1 MSKQKSITS
10 FFAVKPSEKR
20 KSELFDEKPKKI
32 ARLES
37 GESSIVPN
45 DETDL
50 QEKKSEVSKFKI
62 SGKYT
67 KMFKGLEVMDKSWF
81 NAMKSEMDKEY
92 FQKLAK
98 FVSEKRN
105 AETVYP
111 KVENVF
117 RWTTKC
123 LSKIKVVILG
133 QDPYHGPNQA
143 HGLSFSVLRPTP
155 PPPSLK
161 NMFKELIQ
169 DENVP
174 LFTRVPNHGDLS
186 SWAEQGVLM
195 LNAVLTVT
203 KSKANSHKGQGWE
216 KFTDKAIKAV
226 SENCKNV
233 VFLLWGG
240 PAGKKSTLID
250 KNKHLILQAPHPSP
264 LSSHRGFFGCQHFS
278 KANDYLKNSN
288 RAAIE
293 WESLYADETE

>member
-10 FFAVKPSEKR
+10 FFAIKPSEKR
-20 KSELFDEKPKKI
+20 KSEVFDEKPKKI
-32 ARLES
+32 ARLDS
-37 GESSIVPN
+37 GESSVVP
-45 DETDL
+45 
-50 QEKKSEVSKFKI
+50 EKKSDVVEEKPEVSNFEMDQ
-62 SGKYT
+62 KYT

-81 NAMKSEMDKEY
+81 NAMKPEMDKEY
-92 FQKLAK
+92 FQKLSK
-98 FVSEKRN
+98 FVSQKRD

-111 KVENVF
+111 TVENVF
-117 RWTTKC
+117 RWTSKS

-174 LFTRVPNHGDLS
+174 SFTRVPNHGDLS
-186 SWAEQGVLM
+186 SWADQGVLM

-216 KFTDKAIKAV
+216 KFTDSGRFSKFTQFFLK
-226 SENCKNV
+226 ENKLGCV
-233 VFLLWGG
+233 VRMVVDSLLPHAECG
-240 PAGKKSTLID
+240 PNNHRKD
-250 KNKHLILQAPHPSP
+250 AP
-264 LSSHRGFFGCQHFS
+264 LFIIEHFS
-278 KANDYLKNSN
+278 KIHSSN
-288 RAAIE
+288 Q
-293 WESLYADETE
+293 SSFSKL

>member
-20 KSELFDEKPKKI
+20 KSEVFEEKPKKI
-32 ARLES
+32 ARLDS
-37 GESSIVPN
+37 GESSIVSN
-45 DETDL
+45 KKTDDI
-50 QEKKSEVSKFKI
+50 EENREVSNFEMNQ
-62 SGKYT
+62 KYI

-92 FQKLAK
+92 FQKLSK
-98 FVSEKRN
+98 FVSQKRD

-111 KVENVF
+111 TVQNVF
-117 RWTTKC
+117 RWTSKS

-174 LFTRVPNHGDLS
+174 AFTRVPNHGDLS
-186 SWAEQGVLM
+186 SWADQGVLM

-216 KFTDKAIKAV
+216 QFTDSAIKAV
-226 SENCKNV
+226 SQNCKNV

-250 KNKHLILQAPHPSP
+250 KKKHLILQAPHPSP
-264 LSSHRGFFGCQHFS
+264 LSSHRGYFGCQHFS
-278 KANDYLKNSN
+278 KANDYLKKSN
-288 RAAIE
+288 RTAIQ
-293 WESLYADETE
+293 WESLYADE